1 MAEEK
6 YKKLVT
12 IGVTVILL
20 LFNVYVWSSN
30 HGFFFG
36 TKKYEHITSEFI
48 KQYPLA
54 NGEAYSQTFV
64 LPKEGFVGFALNLT
78 GLIEDNIGRLN
89 LSIYDTNETLIDTA
103 SVNISKIQS
112 ETWYPIKVGKGLQ
125 IGIPYVLQI
134 ENLGCTEPP
143 LLQMID
149 SDGLPGETIDGELL
163 IGYAYSEATFSDSER
178 ILISIASIV
187 ILLAIV
193 SWTLGVGKWR
203 YLLKQIALFVCLT
216 ILLAWNYTFNSLDIS
231 NIQFET
237 FQADSESLV
246 RGVIIAEH
254 NNIAIPQTGLGLYQD
269 ASGTLFG
276 ASLNEFVTD
285 ENWDHGYSRIA
296 PMVVIENNPYT
307 QKMCREG
314 NYIRFSNGDEIG
326 ILATFPYGNYL
337 NVQLDAAEVLTES
350 IYGDLHDIEF
360 LNMQMEPQP
369 KGELYVYP
377 SQFGLQGR
385 VFRSVAKYMDYNT
398 SIQYLKLLC
407 SIGTAGVFCLICFL
421 LYRKYNGLLAGCF
434 YITFLLSPWIVN
446 FARNLYWVEFTW
458 FLPIAVGLLC
468 AIKIDSKRW
477 RFLSYIVGWAA
488 IFIKCLCG
496 YEYLTAIMLGMI
508 SFLLADWFEALRHH
522 ERQNAKRLF
531 FTVFFLGISALLGF
545 VCAFCIHGHMV
556 GNGDIVTGVVS
567 ILKNDVLRRTNGG
580 SLADF
585 GAEYWPSLNAS
596 IWEVIKT
603 YFQFSTQLLTGIQ
616 GNIFPMLVI
625 SPIVCFFYN
634 AALRRQEWKD
644 VSLYV
649 LSFVTSISWLV
660 LAKAHSYIHTH
671 MNYVLWYFGFVQICI
686 YILCKQLIII
696 KNSRNSDQSTEI
708 MKKGK

>member
-1 MAEEK
+1 M
-6 YKKLVT
+6 
-12 IGVTVILL
+12 
-20 LFNVYVWSSN
+20 
-30 HGFFFG
+30 
-36 TKKYEHITSEFI
+36 
-48 KQYPLA
+48 
-54 NGEAYSQTFV
+54 
-64 LPKEGFVGFALNLT
+64 
-78 GLIEDNIGRLN
+78 
-89 LSIYDTNETLIDTA
+89 
-103 SVNISKIQS
+103 
-112 ETWYPIKVGKGLQ
+112 
-125 IGIPYVLQI
+125 
-134 ENLGCTEPP
+134 
-143 LLQMID
+143 
-149 SDGLPGETIDGELL
+149 
-163 IGYAYSEATFSDSER
+163 
-178 ILISIASIV
+178 
-187 ILLAIV
+187 

-307 QKMCREG
+307 QKVCREG

-337 NVQLDAAEVLTES
+337 NVQLDAAGVLTES

-531 FTVFFLGISALLGF
+531 FTVFS
-545 VCAFCIHGHMV
+545 
-556 GNGDIVTGVVS
+556 
-567 ILKNDVLRRTNGG
+567 
-580 SLADF
+580 
-585 GAEYWPSLNAS
+585 
-596 IWEVIKT
+596 
-603 YFQFSTQLLTGIQ
+603 
-616 GNIFPMLVI
+616 
-625 SPIVCFFYN
+625 
-634 AALRRQEWKD
+634 
-644 VSLYV
+644 
-649 LSFVTSISWLV
+649 
-660 LAKAHSYIHTH
+660 
-671 MNYVLWYFGFVQICI
+671 WYFRSARICVRFLYPWPYGWQWRHCNRCCVYSEKRCVAANKWWLTCRFWRRI
-686 YILCKQLIII
+686 LAFFECVYLGSYQDILPIFNPVYRDTRKYIPYAGNFP
-696 KNSRNSDQSTEI
+696 NSLFLL
-708 MKKGK
+708 